1 MFAVEITDD
10 AKAALETE
18 LHKVDAEK
26 ACVLIYREG
35 PTGDVSRTNDGS
47 TIWKIERP
55 TNPWRF
61 EIVCFTTPEQP
72 EYQIIGG
79 IRFYLNLIPRKDE
92 KGILIRLKNGKP
104 IIEPLGT

>member
-10 AKAALETE
+10 AKAILEAE
-18 LHKVDAEK
+18 VHGLDAEK

-35 PTGDVSRTNDGS
+35 PTGDVSRTSDGS

-55 TNPWRF
+55 ANPWRF
-61 EIVCFTTPEQP
+61 EIVCFNAPEKP

-79 IRFYLNLIPRKDE
+79 IRFYLNLTPRKDE

-104 IIEPLGT
+104 VMEPLGT